1 MLSKN
6 YEGAILIHLEEG
18 FTLMFLI
25 MVLSKEPLS
34 VHIR

>member
-6 YEGAILIHLEEG
+6 YEGAILLHLEEG
-18 FTLMFLI
+18 FTLVFLI
-25 MVLSKEPLS
+25 MVLSKASLS